1 MANVLTLKSVEN
13 STATCD
19 FVVIGIPDDKYPT
32 LNDSE
37 VFNSYIKDNLK
48 RHYDKSYTSY
58 GIIYQGNLLKF
69 FEYPKIIDKLPK
81 RGHGGT
87 TQYRDYTKTYEQQL
101 KASVNIAEDSTTCWN
116 TVRTALGAR
125 NPRVDCFGI
134 VLEVINNK

>member
-1 MANVLTLKSVEN
+1 MANVLILKSVEN
-13 STATCD
+13 SKATCD
-19 FVVIGIPDDKYPT
+19 FVVIGIPDAKYPT

-48 RHYDKSYTSY
+48 RYYDKSYTSY

-69 FEYPKIIDKLPK
+69 FEYPQFIDKLPK

-87 TQYRDYTKTYEQQL
+87 PQYRDYTKTYEQQL